1 MWGLPQPLIPLWS
14 SGLDFGRAIFF
25 DYVDGTNVPR
35 LAAGGFGKSIR
46 RQRGRATER
55 ETKSTAKQRAAR
67 YFPCIAFSRICASRY
82 EEPGWVAHSGLDP
95 VHHQSGSS
103 VHKPSR
109 ISRAA
114 IPTTEPASCP
124 SSRSRPVP
132 TLPRERFS
140 TPLQRDKYLDPQ
152 ERIFATNAL
161 RLCSG
166 QAPSGP
172 PSGLLW
178 ATRLPDPLR
187 KHELHCHEERQV
199 REGRHLDFGA
209 VLSYQD

>member
-1 MWGLPQPLIPLWS
+1 MN
-14 SGLDFGRAIFF
+14 RR
-25 DYVDGTNVPR
+25 VP
-35 LAAGGFGKSIR
+35 
-46 RQRGRATER
+46 
-55 ETKSTAKQRAAR
+55 AKQRAAR

-132 TLPRERFS
+132 TLPREKFS

-152 ERIFATNAL
+152 ERIFATDTEE
-161 RLCSG
+161 
-166 QAPSGP
+166 
-172 PSGLLW
+172 W
-178 ATRLPDPLR
+178 ATQVSPLGHPPAYFGRSASFKTTCELRSNRNQRSRLSLASMSATS
-187 KHELHCHEERQV
+187 V
-199 REGRHLDFGA
+199 AAVGA
-209 VLSYQD
+209 NSKP